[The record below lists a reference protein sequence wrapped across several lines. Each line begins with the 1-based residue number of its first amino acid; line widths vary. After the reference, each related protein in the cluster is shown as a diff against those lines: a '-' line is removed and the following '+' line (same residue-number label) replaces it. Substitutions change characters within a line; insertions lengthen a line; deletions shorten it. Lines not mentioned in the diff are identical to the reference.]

1 MELER
6 IKMEYKKN
14 DIVVVEIEDMGEGG
28 EGIGKIEGFPL
39 FIKDALLG
47 DTIEARITKM
57 KKG

>member
-47 DTIEARITKM
+47 DTIEA
-57 KKG
+57 